1 MHLEQ
6 VFKWIKL
13 SSFTECATFDNG
25 INMCEY
31 ETHEKMIG
39 KLQSLTKRY
48 PNLAKVGTVGK
59 SVQGRQL
66 AYIKISANVT
76 RRSRLEP
83 MFKYVG
89 KIRTKEH
96 KESSNLISKT
106 INLILEL

>member
-1 MHLEQ
+1 
-6 VFKWIKL
+6 
-13 SSFTECATFDNG
+13 
-25 INMCEY
+25 MCKY
-31 ETHEKMIG
+31 ESHEKMVG
-39 KLQSLTKRY
+39 KLLMLTKRY
-48 PNLAKVGTVGK
+48 PNLAKFGTVGK
-59 SVQGRQL
+59 SVQGRRL

-96 KESSNLISKT
+96 EKSSNLISKT